1 MKTKFVAIVSSLL
14 IVALVLP
21 LAAEDKKPAAKG
33 EKKAAAKKGD
43 AGSQLLAA
51 TLKKFE
57 KAELNEEQ
65 IGKVK
70 DLVATYAPKV
80 NEARQKQGLSKEQ
93 TAAQKEAREKAQAD
107 GLKGKELVAAVDK
120 ALNLSEEQ
128 KTARAELQKLTG
140 EFNAAVLGLL
150 SAEQKEKAGIKGGGA
165 KKPGAKKPGEKK
177 PAAKKP
183 AAKAEDK

>member
-33 EKKAAAKKGD
+33 KKPAAKKGD

-70 DLVATYAPKV
+70 DLVASYAPKL

-93 TAAQKEAREKAQAD
+93 AAAQKAAREKAQAD
-107 GLKGKELVAAVDK
+107 GLKGKAVAEAVDK

-128 KTARAELQKLTG
+128 KAARAELQKLTG
-140 EFNAAVLGLL
+140 EFNTAVLGLL
-150 SAEQKEKAGIKGGGA
+150 SAEQKEKAGIKRGGA
-165 KKPGAKKPGEKK
+165 KKPGAKK

-183 AAKAEDK
+183 AAKAADK